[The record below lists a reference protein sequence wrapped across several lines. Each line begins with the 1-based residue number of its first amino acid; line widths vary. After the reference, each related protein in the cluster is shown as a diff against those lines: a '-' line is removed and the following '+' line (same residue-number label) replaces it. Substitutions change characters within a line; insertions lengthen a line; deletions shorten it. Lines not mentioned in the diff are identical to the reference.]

1 MLVSIYDKSM
11 LTTNS
16 KDEFS
21 NYNKQSVYFKLDS
34 KNQWEFEFSFFSL
47 SIITK
52 TSLQYQPCHL
62 INALINQASWIH
74 SSLFTF

>member
-1 MLVSIYDKSM
+1 MLVSIYDNST

-34 KNQWEFEFSFFSL
+34 KNQ
-47 SIITK
+47 
-52 TSLQYQPCHL
+52 
-62 INALINQASWIH
+62 
-74 SSLFTF
+74 